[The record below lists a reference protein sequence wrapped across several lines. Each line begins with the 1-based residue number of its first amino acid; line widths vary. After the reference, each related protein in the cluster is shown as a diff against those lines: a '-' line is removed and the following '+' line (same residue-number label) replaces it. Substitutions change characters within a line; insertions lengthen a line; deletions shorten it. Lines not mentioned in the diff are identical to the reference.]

1 MNKDKDM
8 VVNDFTDYVIKPTSI
23 TIYNKDTID
32 YKGKFI
38 ARLFKIEPGRVI
50 PTNIINISDNLETIR
65 SSIPKHMHCFQACE
79 IDDKNIIETWI

>member
-38 ARLFKIEPGRVI
+38 ARLFQIEPGKVI
-50 PTNIINISDNLETIR
+50 PTNVIALSKDLEEIRNTIP
-65 SSIPKHMHCFQACE
+65 SHMHCFPACE